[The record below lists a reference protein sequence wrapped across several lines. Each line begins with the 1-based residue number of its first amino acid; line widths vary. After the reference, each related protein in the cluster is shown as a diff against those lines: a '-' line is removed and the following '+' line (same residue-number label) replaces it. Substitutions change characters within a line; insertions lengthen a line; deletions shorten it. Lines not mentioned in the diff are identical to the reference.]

1 MDAERRVSMSYAALK
16 MIHVSS
22 VVISYLL
29 FSLRSVWKMRKSPA
43 LQQRWVKVT
52 PHVVDTILLTSA
64 IVLAIRI
71 HQDPIHDSWLS
82 AEVIGLLVYIGLGMV
97 ALRFGKTRKARIYAW
112 IAAQLTFLYIVLVA
126 VTKNPTVVSFASS

>member
-1 MDAERRVSMSYAALK
+1 MSYAALK

-29 FSLRSVWKMRKSPA
+29 FSLRSVWKMQKSPA
-43 LQQRWVKVT
+43 LQQRWVKVA
-52 PHVVDTILLTSA
+52 PHVVDTVLLTSA

-71 HQDPIHDSWLS
+71 QQDPIHDSWLS
-82 AEVIGLLVYIGLGMV
+82 AKVIGLLVYIGLGMM

-112 IAAQLTFLYIVLVA
+112 IGAQLTFLYIVLVA
-126 VTKNPTVVSFASS
+126 VTKNPAVVCFASS